1 LYSFFFLYTQFCI
14 DDNLRKDG
22 AMAAFPCQSPWL
34 SKAVSAALICCTAGL
49 VFCAP
54 SLSISAS
61 TPEAVELSTLEK
73 QELVEQSVA
82 QFEQGDR
89 AKAQQGLENASRV
102 FPENYAVPYY
112 LGVIYLEQGR
122 RAEAIAQ
129 WQRYV
134 EMDPQSENAFKI
146 RKMLTLLLRE
156 EARES
161 ARQAVAAEATITS
174 GQADDQTIAVTTFK
188 NLGSNQLGPL
198 GKGMAAMLISDLSQ
212 VPDLQ
217 VVDRIRLQAL
227 LEEMALGTSGL
238 VDKQTAPQVG
248 RLLKAKHVTTGS
260 LTDLESINMMIASV
274 VMDTDQQTSIGS
286 QQAQGGL
293 AQFYD
298 LEKKIACQIIEDIGR
313 DCRTV
318 PAGFKKIHTRS
329 MPALVAYSR
338 GLDDFDQERYVEARA
353 MFQKSLE
360 EDPQFELAEDAL
372 MATPTVAI
380 LSMNTSELV
389 TGAASSGLPAP
400 AAGTAVIG
408 TTTTT
413 GIAVAVPVAGATV
426 GVAPTTA
433 LIAGV
438 AVLGGGAAL
447 AGAGGGGGGGGGSDS
462 IQPAAT
468 ELDGG
473 WTGTWTDDTGG
484 ASGNVT
490 LDLNQSGSAVSGT
503 VSAPNEFCMT
513 NGNVSG
519 TRSGNNFDLTVQSG
533 TETIEVS
540 GTIDEIAMTMS
551 GTYYYSASQQG
562 CLGDTGRFSMSLTG
576 GAGITW

>member
-1 LYSFFFLYTQFCI
+1 MLHHFVLITEKGKDEVMAGFVHRSGHLFNFLT
-14 DDNLRKDG
+14 
-22 AMAAFPCQSPWL
+22 
-34 SKAVSAALICCTAGL
+34 AVLICSMGGL
-49 VFCAP
+49 LFHSVGFSAP
-54 SLSISAS
+54 AS
-61 TPEAVELSTLEK
+61 SENPGELSTLEK

-146 RKMLTLLLRE
+146 RKMLTMLLRE

-447 AGAGGGGGGGGGSDS
+447 AGAGGGGGGGGSDS

-576 GAGITW
+576 GADITW

>member
-1 LYSFFFLYTQFCI
+1 MLHHFVLITEK
-14 DDNLRKDG
+14 RKDEV
-22 AMAAFPCQSPWL
+22 MAGFVHRSGHL
-34 SKAVSAALICCTAGL
+34 FNFLTAVLICSMGGL
-49 VFCAP
+49 LFHSVGFSAP
-54 SLSISAS
+54 AS
-61 TPEAVELSTLEK
+61 SENPGELSTLEK

-146 RKMLTLLLRE
+146 RKMLTMLLRE

-372 MATPTVAI
+372 MATPTVAL

-447 AGAGGGGGGGGGSDS
+447 AGAGGGGGGGGSDS

-576 GAGITW
+576 GADITW

>member
-1 LYSFFFLYTQFCI
+1 MHHFVLITVK
-14 DDNLRKDG
+14 RKDEV
-22 AMAAFPCQSPWL
+22 MAGFVHRRGHL
-34 SKAVSAALICCTAGL
+34 FKVLTAVLICSMGGL
-49 VFCAP
+49 LFHSVGF
-54 SLSISAS
+54 SAS
-61 TPEAVELSTLEK
+61 VSSENPEVLTALEK

-89 AKAQQGLENASRV
+89 DKAQQGLERASRV
-102 FPENYAVPYY
+102 FPENFAVPYY
-112 LGVIYLEQGR
+112 LGLIYLEQGR

-129 WQRYV
+129 WQQYV

-146 RKMLTLLLRE
+146 RKMLTMLLRE

-161 ARQAVAAEATITS
+161 AKQAVAAEATITS

-286 QQAQGGL
+286 QQAEGGL

-338 GLDDFDQERYVEARA
+338 GLDDFDQEKYVEARA

-389 TGAASSGLPAP
+389 TGAASSGLPSP
-400 AAGTAVIG
+400 AAGTAVVG

-447 AGAGGGGGGGGGSDS
+447 AGAGGGGGGGGSDI

-576 GAGITW
+576 GADITW

>member
-1 LYSFFFLYTQFCI
+1 MLHHFVLITEK
-14 DDNLRKDG
+14 RKDEV
-22 AMAAFPCQSPWL
+22 MAGFVHRSGHL
-34 SKAVSAALICCTAGL
+34 FNFLTAVLICSMGGL
-49 VFCAP
+49 LFHSVGFSAP
-54 SLSISAS
+54 AS
-61 TPEAVELSTLEK
+61 SENPGELSTLEK

-286 QQAQGGL
+286 QQAQGGWLSFTIWKRRSL
-293 AQFYD
+293 AR
-298 LEKKIACQIIEDIGR
+298 L
-313 DCRTV
+313 
-318 PAGFKKIHTRS
+318 
-329 MPALVAYSR
+329 SR
-338 GLDDFDQERYVEARA
+338 I
-353 MFQKSLE
+353 
-360 EDPQFELAEDAL
+360 LA
-372 MATPTVAI
+372 
-380 LSMNTSELV
+380 
-389 TGAASSGLPAP
+389 
-400 AAGTAVIG
+400 
-408 TTTTT
+408 
-413 GIAVAVPVAGATV
+413 GIAG
-426 GVAPTTA
+426 
-433 LIAGV
+433 LFR
-438 AVLGGGAAL
+438 LGSKRFIPEACRPWWPIPG
-447 AGAGGGGGGGGGSDS
+447 D
-462 IQPAAT
+462 
-468 ELDGG
+468 
-473 WTGTWTDDTGG
+473 WTISTRKDTSRPGPC
-484 ASGNVT
+484 SKNP
-490 LDLNQSGSAVSGT
+490 SRKIRSS
-503 VSAPNEFCMT
+503 SWPK
-513 NGNVSG
+513 
-519 TRSGNNFDLTVQSG
+519 TR
-533 TETIEVS
+533 
-540 GTIDEIAMTMS
+540 
-551 GTYYYSASQQG
+551 
-562 CLGDTGRFSMSLTG
+562 
-576 GAGITW
+576 

>member
-1 LYSFFFLYTQFCI
+1 MLHHFVLITEKGKDEVMAGFVHRSGHLFNFLT
-14 DDNLRKDG
+14 
-22 AMAAFPCQSPWL
+22 
-34 SKAVSAALICCTAGL
+34 AVLICSMGGL
-49 VFCAP
+49 LFHSVGFSAP
-54 SLSISAS
+54 AS
-61 TPEAVELSTLEK
+61 SENPGELSTLEK

-146 RKMLTLLLRE
+146 RKMLTMLLRE

-372 MATPTVAI
+372 MATPTVAL

-447 AGAGGGGGGGGGSDS
+447 AGAGGGGGGGGSDS

-576 GAGITW
+576 GADITW

>member
-1 LYSFFFLYTQFCI
+1 MLHHFALITEK
-14 DDNLRKDG
+14 RKDEV
-22 AMAAFPCQSPWL
+22 MAGFVHRSGHLFNFLA
-34 SKAVSAALICCTAGL
+34 AVLICLMGGL
-49 VFCAP
+49 LFHSVGFSAP
-54 SLSISAS
+54 AS
-61 TPEAVELSTLEK
+61 SENTGELSTLEK

-146 RKMLTLLLRE
+146 RKMLTMLLRE

-372 MATPTVAI
+372 MATPTVAL

-447 AGAGGGGGGGGGSDS
+447 AGAGGGGGGGGSDS

-576 GAGITW
+576 GADITW

>member
-1 LYSFFFLYTQFCI
+1 MIHHFVLITVKG
-14 DDNLRKDG
+14 KDE
-22 AMAAFPCQSPWL
+22 AMAGFVHRSGHFFKVL
-34 SKAVSAALICCTAGL
+34 TAVLICSMGGL
-49 VFCAP
+49 LFHSVGFSAP
-54 SLSISAS
+54 AS
-61 TPEAVELSTLEK
+61 SENPGELSTLEK

-146 RKMLTLLLRE
+146 RKMLTMLLRE

-372 MATPTVAI
+372 MATPTVAL

-447 AGAGGGGGGGGGSDS
+447 AGAGGGGGGGSDS

-576 GAGITW
+576 GADITW

>member
-1 LYSFFFLYTQFCI
+1 MIHHFVLITVKG
-14 DDNLRKDG
+14 KDE
-22 AMAAFPCQSPWL
+22 AMAGFVHRSGHFFKVL
-34 SKAVSAALICCTAGL
+34 TAVLICSMGGL
-49 VFCAP
+49 LFHSVGFSAP
-54 SLSISAS
+54 AS
-61 TPEAVELSTLEK
+61 SENPGELSTLEK

-146 RKMLTLLLRE
+146 RKMLTMLLRE

-372 MATPTVAI
+372 MATPTVAL

-447 AGAGGGGGGGGGSDS
+447 AGAGGGGGGGGSDS

-576 GAGITW
+576 GADITW